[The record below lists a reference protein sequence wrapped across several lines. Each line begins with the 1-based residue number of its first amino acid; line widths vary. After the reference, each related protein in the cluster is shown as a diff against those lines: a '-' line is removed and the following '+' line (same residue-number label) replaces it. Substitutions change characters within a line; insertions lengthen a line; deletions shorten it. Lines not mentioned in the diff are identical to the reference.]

1 MDTPF
6 ISSTEKETT
15 VAARIFWIVL
25 DEFDQLN
32 YRSDLA

>member
-1 MDTPF
+1 MDAPF
-6 ISSTEKETT
+6 ISSTKKETT